1 MGKKFN
7 FEKNTIM
14 KKISLFIYIFFLYF
28 SFAKADIVKQITI
41 EGNKRISDE
50 TVKIYGEIENNRNYT
65 DEDIDTILKNLYSTD
80 FFEDVQISLENN
92 VLIINLKEYPV
103 INQLIVVGEKNKRY
117 LDQIKKLLSLKKEDH
132 S

>member
-65 DEDIDTILKNLYSTD
+65 D
-80 FFEDVQISLENN
+80 
-92 VLIINLKEYPV
+92 
-103 INQLIVVGEKNKRY
+103 
-117 LDQIKKLLSLKKEDH
+117 
-132 S
+132 